1 MKHLLRMT
9 LALGAVFAL
18 TLTTMMPAQAEPTPV
33 PIQRP
38 DTKPKPNPKPK
49 TKKFTVCGVTF
60 TMVEVRGGTFTMGAT
75 AEQGSDALDN
85 EKPAHK
91 VTLPAY
97 YIGQTEVTQ
106 ALWQAVMGNNP
117 SYHKGNNNY
126 PVERVSWNDVQ
137 TFISKLNN
145 ITGLKF
151 RLPTEAEWEFAAR
164 GGTKSKGYKYSGSNN
179 INYIA
184 WYEDNSGYKTHPVAT
199 KAPNELGI
207 YDMSGNVVEWCQ
219 NWYGSYS
226 SQSDYNPARPG
237 TGSYRVGRGGCYYTF
252 VGDCRVSN
260 RNYITPDLRHY
271 ILGFRLAL

>member
-18 TLTTMMPAQAEPTPV
+18 TLTTAVPAQAESAPA

-38 DTKPKPNPKPK
+38 DPKPNPKPKPK
-49 TKKFTVCGVTF
+49 TKKFTVSGVSF

-75 AEQGSDALDN
+75 AEQGSDALDD

-91 VTLPAY
+91 VTLPSY

-117 SYHKGNNNY
+117 SYHKENNNY
-126 PVERVSWNDVQ
+126 PVENVSWIDVQ

-145 ITGLKF
+145 ITGLNF

-179 INYIA
+179 ISYVA
-184 WYEDNSGYKTHPVAT
+184 WCGDNSGDATHPVGT

-207 YDMSGNVVEWCQ
+207 YDMSGNVWEWCQ
-219 NWYGSYS
+219 DWYGKYS
-226 SQSDYNPARPG
+226 SQSDYNPAGSG
-237 TGSYRVGRGGCYYTF
+237 TGSCRVGRGGSAWGNASF
-252 VGDCRVSN
+252 CRVSI
-260 RNYITPDLRHY
+260 RESGTPDASD
-271 ILGFRLAL
+271 IVLGFRLAL